1 MAKRVFPFY
10 AQMDS
15 MDCGPA
21 CLQMVAK
28 YHGKLYPLAVLRNW
42 CHLDREGVS
51 LPALPHMTGT
61 ALVITEERSLL
72 TRIFEQF
79 LKLVSPTYPI
89 NE

>member
-51 LPALPHMTGT
+51 LPALPT
-61 ALVITEERSLL
+61 
-72 TRIFEQF
+72 
-79 LKLVSPTYPI
+79 
-89 NE
+89 